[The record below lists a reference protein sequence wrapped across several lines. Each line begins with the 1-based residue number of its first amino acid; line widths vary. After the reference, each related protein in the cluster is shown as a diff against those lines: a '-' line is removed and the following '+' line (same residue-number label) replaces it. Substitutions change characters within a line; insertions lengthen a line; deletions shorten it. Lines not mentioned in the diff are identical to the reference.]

1 MMDIVAVG
9 GDVAVYG
16 AALSLVAM
24 GLWLVWGGRV
34 IDEEDGHAAPR
45 TGQGASSMGVVARAN
60 AWRRATSHPTRMTL
74 GLSALFLGYHVASW
88 WSPAHWMPLRV
99 EPGLWWVLVGGI
111 AVACVSSIA
120 MDRRLDARA
129 DGGVEGRVDRPAD

>member
-1 MMDIVAVG
+1 MTDLVSVG

-16 AALSLVAM
+16 AALALVAV

-34 IDEEDGHAAPR
+34 IDEEEGEPAPSGDGLF
-45 TGQGASSMGVVARAN
+45 ARAN

-111 AVACVSSIA
+111 AIACVSSFA
-120 MDRRLDARA
+120 MDRRMDDRA
-129 DGGVEGRVDRPAD
+129 DGGVDGQVDRPAD